1 MDMYKLKFTK
11 LQLEIFRL
19 LCIKTGISLN
29 QRQIAKFLKVS
40 PTAIAK
46 ALPLLEKESIIKINR
61 NNEMNLNLIEL
72 NRDNKKILELKRIEN
87 LKILIESNLINF
99 LEESFP
105 GSTIILFGS
114 FSKGDDITISDI
126 DIAIIEHKRKNINLE
141 KYKKLLEKDI
151 NLNFY
156 PSFKG
161 INRYL
166 KSNILSGIL
175 LSGEI
180 EI

>member
-1 MDMYKLKFTK
+1 MYKLKFTR
-11 LQLEIFRL
+11 LQSEIFRL
-19 LCIKTGISLN
+19 LCIKTGITLN

-46 ALPLLEKESIIKINR
+46 SLFLLEKESMIKINK
-61 NNEMNLNLIEL
+61 NNEMNLNLIKL
-72 NRDNKKILELKRIEN
+72 NRDNKKTLELKRIEN
-87 LKILIESNLINF
+87 LKTLIESNLISF

-114 FSKGDDITISDI
+114 FSKGDDISTSDI
-126 DIAIIEHKRKNINLE
+126 DIAIIEHKGKNINLE
-141 KYKKLLEKDI
+141 KYEKLLEKNI

-156 PSFKG
+156 FSFKE
-161 INRYL
+161 IDRYL
-166 KSNILSGIL
+166 KSNILNGIL
-175 LSGEI
+175 LSGGI